1 MRPAPGF
8 TLLELMVVLAVTG
21 MIALALPRLT
31 RTVDAR
37 ARVDN
42 AVQALAGALLAER
55 QWAALR
61 RVDGAV
67 AFDLDA
73 RTWRALLGRK
83 QGVLPPGELEFL
95 GVAGGAS
102 EVARAPVIA
111 FFADGGSTG
120 GTLMVRGDGLVR
132 RVAVDWMQGR
142 VTVHD

>member
-1 MRPAPGF
+1 MRSAPGF

-67 AFDLDA
+67 AIDLDA

-83 QGVLPPGELEFL
+83 QGPLPPGDLEFL
-95 GVAGGAS
+95 GVAGGEA
-102 EVARAPVIA
+102 VRAPVIA

-120 GTLMVRGDGLVR
+120 GTLTIRGDGLVR

>member
-1 MRPAPGF
+1 MRPASGF
-8 TLLELMVVLAVTG
+8 TLLEMMVVLAVAG

-31 RTVDAR
+31 GTVDAR

-55 QWAALR
+55 QWSALR

-73 RTWRALLGRK
+73 RTWRALLGRR
-83 QGVLPPGELEFL
+83 QGVLPPGDLEFL
-95 GVAGGAS
+95 GVAGGGA
-102 EVARAPVIA
+102 VRAPVIA
-111 FFADGGSTG
+111 FFPDGGSTG
-120 GTLMVRGDGLVR
+120 GTLTVRGGGFDR

-142 VTVHD
+142 VTVHE